1 VSALAEAL
9 LVAQRQAIGA
19 LSKAYIAGAFEDDG
33 EAGLIANL
41 DRLGATD
48 AVDQSYLRECL
59 DTLRTW
65 GAPSPQAN
73 GKPDPANEPAS
84 DRQTAYIKSLADD
97 RNLIAPDGPLTKEQ
111 ASKVIEQLK
120 AGTYNPDEWVA
131 PF

>member
-1 VSALAEAL
+1 VTALAEAL
-9 LVAQRQAIGA
+9 LAAQRQAIGA

-41 DRLGATD
+41 DRIGATD
-48 AVDQSYLRECL
+48 AVDQSFLRECL
-59 DTLRTW
+59 DTLRVW
-65 GAPSPQAN
+65 GAPSPAN
-73 GKPDPANEPAS
+73 GKPDPATEPAS
-84 DRQTAYIKSLADD
+84 DKQLGYIADLAND

-120 AGTYNPDEWVA
+120 AGTYNADEWAA